1 MQITKDIK
9 KSVEALLFVS
19 SEPLSSRKMADVLEC
34 HVGVVEKTLALLE
47 KEYEETDRAFVI
59 RKVNKGYSLFT
70 KPEFSEIIKRL
81 TGKREL
87 YLSKA
92 ALTTLAIIAYK
103 QPVTR
108 RAIEMIRGVDSSG
121 VIHTLQDA
129 GLIKVVGKE
138 DVFGHP
144 FLYGTTGK
152 FLETFHL
159 ESLKDLPRIENED
172 SAFFSE
178 SGAGFQKGS
187 ESSD

>member
-1 MQITKDIK
+1 MQNIEEIK

-19 SEPLSSRKMADVLEC
+19 GEPLSSRKMAEVLEC
-34 HVGVVEKTLALLE
+34 QVGNVEKTLALLE
-47 KEYEETDRAFVI
+47 KEYKESDRAFVI
-59 RKVNKGYSLFT
+59 KKVNKGYGLFT
-70 KPEFSEIIKRL
+70 KPEFSEIIRKL

-92 ALTTLAIIAYK
+92 ALTTLAIIAYR

-108 RAIEMIRGVDSSG
+108 RVVEMIRGVDSSG

-138 DVFGHP
+138 DIFGHP

-159 ESLKDLPRIENED
+159 ESLEELPKIENEN
-172 SAFFSE
+172 SAFFGE
-178 SGAGFQKGS
+178 SGTDFQKAS
-187 ESSD
+187 ESSA